1 MSCFGETV
9 YSSLAQLSVKGQA
22 DSLLDQH
29 KVGMID
35 VFTSAFY
42 THPTFAAGFIRCGE
56 LKTINQSTGG
66 VQIFQPPRSFDVV
79 HDCFLVVEL
88 PGLIQTATDAAGR
101 VYEVLAD
108 DQKPKVVLT
117 AGAAVT
123 AGNELANGSFTMA
136 TSADYGAE
144 NQFSPAVGATFSDGT
159 NTFTVQATGLACPVD
174 LANGQSIT
182 LESTGAHA
190 SHVNVADEHL
200 AHYKYAAGQ
209 WLVQK
214 VQLEIGGSLIDELSA
229 EYLFIH
235 EELHGTPGRRLED
248 SIMKID
254 NLASRSTVRQRLY
267 VPLCFWFSGG
277 DLSRALMT
285 IAMQLH
291 RIDFRVEHRS
301 MDDLI
306 YSPATITTPLGDMTS
321 KVSMRK
327 GEVVNK
333 DARSALSGEVRNGG
347 NAAHFHREALT
358 DAASAEKVEGV
369 FGMEFHGVFLNTATR
384 SQYVNLNTQQ
394 LFYTVTERSFQTTG
408 QGTQQQTL
416 DFKNAVFEII
426 VAVRNGIDTGNNM
439 RNPWRFEGTAAD
451 SITGERDDA
460 LRSLEFSLSS
470 TPRTLTNLEA
480 QYYRLVYPFMFAETM
495 SDLKGLYYYPL
506 KTREYLNGTR
516 IVNGYINASKIDD
529 LRVRYNVNDAAYSSS
544 MDSSETRFYARA
556 WNLLSIK
563 NSMAGKLFQ

>member
-42 THPTFAAGFIRCGE
+42 THPTFASGFIRCGE
-56 LKTINQSTGG
+56 LKTINQNQGG

-88 PGLIQTATDAAGR
+88 PGLIQTATAADGTT
-101 VYEVLAD
+101 YEVLAEG
-108 DQKPKVVLT
+108 QSPKVTLT
-117 AGAAVT
+117 AGADVAANNPLA
-123 AGNELANGSFTMA
+123 AGAFTLS
-136 TSADYGAE
+136 TSADYGAV
-144 NQFSPAVGATFSDGT
+144 NQFTAAAGATFSDGA
-159 NTFTVQATGLACPVD
+159 NTFTVEANGSLTCPVA
-174 LANGQSIT
+174 LANGESVT
-182 LESTGAHA
+182 LASTGALA
-190 SHVNVADEHL
+190 SHVNVADDQL

-209 WLVQK
+209 WLIQK
-214 VQLEIGGSLIDELSA
+214 VQLEIGGSLIDELTA

-254 NLASRSTVRQRLY
+254 NLATRSTVRQRLY

-291 RIDFRVEHRS
+291 RIDFRVEYRS
-301 MDDLI
+301 MNDLI
-306 YSPATITTPLGDMTS
+306 FSPAQINTPLGAMTS
-321 KVSMRK
+321 TVSMRK

-358 DAASAEKVEGV
+358 DAASNADVEGV

-394 LFYTVTERSFQTTG
+394 LFYTVTERTFQTTG

-426 VAVRNGIDTGNNM
+426 VAVRNGSDNAK
-439 RNPWRFEGTAAD
+439 NPWRFEGTAAD

-495 SDLKGLYYYPL
+495 SDMKGLYYYPL

-529 LRVRYNVNDAAYSSS
+529 LRVRYNVNDAAYSSA
-544 MDSSETRFYARA
+544 MDNSETRFYARA

-563 NSMAGKLFQ
+563 NSMSGKLFQ

>member
-42 THPTFAAGFIRCGE
+42 THPTFASGFIRCGS
-56 LKTINQSTGG
+56 LKTINQGEGG

-88 PGLIQTATDAAGR
+88 PGLIQTATLGDKT
-101 VYEVLAD
+101 YEVLATG
-108 DQKPKVVLT
+108 QSPKVTLT
-117 AGAAVT
+117 AGAAVA
-123 AGNELANGSFTMA
+123 AGNTLSGGAFTLS
-136 TSADYGAE
+136 TSADYGTE
-144 NQFSPAVGATFSDGT
+144 SQFNPAAGATFSDGT
-159 NTFTVQATGLACPVD
+159 NTFTVEAGGGISCPVA
-174 LANGQSIT
+174 LASGQSVT
-182 LESTGAHA
+182 LESTGALA
-190 SHVNVADEHL
+190 SHVNVADDQL
-200 AHYKYAAGQ
+200 AHYKYACGQ

-214 VQLEIGGSLIDELSA
+214 VQLEIGGSLIDELTA

-301 MDDLI
+301 MNDLI
-306 YSPATITTPLGDMTS
+306 YSPATINTPLGDMAS

-327 GEVVNK
+327 GETVNK

-358 DAASAEKVEGV
+358 DAASDERIEGV

-384 SQYVNLNTQQ
+384 SQYVNLQSQQ
-394 LFYTVTERSFQTTG
+394 LFYTVTERTFQTTG

-426 VAVRNGIDTGNNM
+426 VAVRNGSDNSKD
-439 RNPWRFEGTAAD
+439 PWRFEGTAAD

-544 MDSSETRFYARA
+544 MDKSETRFYARA

-563 NSMAGKLFQ
+563 NSMSGKLFQ